1 MTRGAALEA
10 SSGNGP
16 VTVRL
21 WGTTIGHLGY
31 APGQTE
37 VATFEYDE
45 DFARSGVQFA
55 PLTMPCPPLLHRFDA
70 ISQRTFK
77 GVPGIFADSLPDKF
91 GNQLIDTFLAE
102 RGFLPESVTTLDRLL
117 YMGSR
122 GMGALEYE
130 PSQALPEDPEPGLA
144 LALGE
149 LAELAGAVTRR
160 QSARQR
166 KLLGARNRARGVRLL
181 RVGSSAGGAR
191 AKALVAEV
199 GGKLLDGT
207 VDQGPGARYFVLKFD
222 VAGNS
227 DRDGEDPKGMTRVE
241 YLYTELAR
249 EIGLDV
255 PKASYVEDGDDFH
268 FLLERFDRSV
278 AAGMLQK
285 VHYASWCGLAHA
297 HRDETGAY
305 GYEQLI
311 QAIRRLD
318 LGQAAVT
325 EVFRRAVFNV
335 VGRNQDDHTKNFG
348 FLMDRSGTWRF
359 APAFDL
365 TFAYDPNGTW
375 TRTHQLRLGGKQD
388 GFTWDDVLAFGKF
401 CNLRERKVRE
411 MTAETVRAFSTF
423 SKRAREV
430 GVRST
435 LRRHIEKQ
443 LRLDVGPST

>member
-1 MTRGAALEA
+1 MSDQRPT
-10 SSGNGP
+10 GP

-45 DFARSGVQFA
+45 DFARGGVQIA
-55 PLTMPCPPLLHRFDA
+55 PLTMPCPPRLHRFDA

-91 GNQLIDTFLAE
+91 GRQLIDLFLAE
-102 RGFLPESVTTLDRLL
+102 RGTLPESITTLDRLL
-117 YMGSR
+117 YVGQR

-130 PSQALPEDPEPGLA
+130 PGAALTDEPDPSLA
-144 LALGE
+144 LQLSE
-149 LAELAGAVTRR
+149 LSELAGAVASR
-160 QSARQR
+160 QDSKQR

-199 GGKLLDGT
+199 NGKLLDGT
-207 VDQGPGARYFVLKFD
+207 VDQGPRARYFLLKFD

-227 DRDGEDPKGMTRVE
+227 DRDAEDPKGMTRVE
-241 YLYTELAR
+241 YVYTELAR
-249 EIGLDV
+249 ELGIDV
-255 PKASYVEDGDDFH
+255 PSASYVEDGGAFH

-278 AAGMLQK
+278 TSGKLK
-285 VHYASWCGLAHA
+285 KLHYASWCGLAHA

-305 GYEQLI
+305 GYEQLV
-311 QAIRRLD
+311 QAVRRLD

-335 VGRNQDDHTKNFG
+335 VGKNQDDHTKNFG
-348 FLMDRSGTWRF
+348 FLMDRSGTWRL

-365 TFAYDPNGTW
+365 TYAHDPEGAW
-375 TRTHQLRLGGKQD
+375 TRTHQLRMSGKQD
-388 GFTWDDVLAFGKF
+388 DFSWDDVLAFGKF
-401 CNLRERKVRE
+401 CNLRERQARE
-411 MTAETVRAFSTF
+411 ITQETVQAFSSF
-423 SKRAREV
+423 ERRAAEV
-430 GVRST
+430 GVPAR
-435 LRRHIEKQ
+435 LRRHIQKE
-443 LRLDVGPST
+443 LRLEVAPPAKSAVK